1 MSTTERIAGTGVIG
15 RLLEEP
21 HCFEF
26 FQAVRL
32 LEMLHASRPGKLRYR
47 NRMSMAFPP
56 SQLEA
61 IEQGGEGD
69 GESTVTLTPA
79 FMGLLGANG
88 ALPPQYTERIAEYEQ
103 REGDPGPRA
112 FIDMLS
118 QRALS
123 MFYEAWTRHR
133 PECLPDGFLPMLA
146 ALAGARP
153 ATDGVIQEETRARYA
168 AQSRG
173 RAVPPAALAGVLS
186 EYFGVP
192 FQVEQLVPTWDKLPP
207 RHQAQLGVAN
217 VDLDAGVLLGE
228 RMHRCDTLARI
239 RIGPLGREDF
249 ERFLPRQEC
258 AVALKSMLGL
268 FCGASLTYEIRVV
281 LRAGDVR
288 GVGLCRDEASGGAR
302 LGVNAFLLDGP
313 SERDRDDATYFIKP

>member
-1 MSTTERIAGTGVIG
+1 MPTTQRIAGTGVIG
-15 RLLEEP
+15 QLLEEP
-21 HCFEF
+21 QRFEF

-32 LEMLHASRPGKLRYR
+32 LHMLQEPQTGRVRYR
-47 NRMSMAFPP
+47 NRLSLAFPP
-56 SQLEA
+56 SQIEA
-61 IEQGGEGD
+61 IAEEEGGGAPA
-69 GESTVTLTPA
+69 VALTPA

-88 ALPPQYTERIAEYEQ
+88 ALPPQYTERIAAYEQ

-112 FIDMLS
+112 FLDMLS

-133 PECLPDGFLPMLA
+133 PECLPEGFLPMLT
-146 ALAGARP
+146 ALAGTQP
-153 ATDGVIQEETRARYA
+153 AADGVIQEETRARYA

-192 FQVEQLVPTWDKLPP
+192 FRVEQLVPAWDTLPP

-239 RIGPLGREDF
+239 RIGPLGRADF
-249 ERFLPRQEC
+249 DRFLPRQEG
-258 AVALKSMLGL
+258 AVALKAMLGL
-268 FCGASLTYEIRVV
+268 FCGASLTFEVRVV
-281 LRAGDVR
+281 LRASDVR
-288 GVGLCRDEASGGAR
+288 GFGLCLDEVSGGAR

-313 SERDRDDATYFIKP
+313 SERDRDDATYFVQP